1 MPQNEFLE
9 TIAEVYMRG
18 GYFAI
23 SDEGV
28 PLVIHGPYGLPA
40 SLTTACMPYC
50 DQIRALVIEG
60 ARNALD
66 DFLPTLDGL
75 DRTEVQA

>member
-1 MPQNEFLE
+1 
-9 TIAEVYMRG
+9 
-18 GYFAI
+18 
-23 SDEGV
+23 
-28 PLVIHGPYGLPA
+28 
-40 SLTTACMPYC
+40 MPYR

-66 DFLPTLDGL
+66 GFLPTLDGL